1 MANQEPKILI
11 ASNHPLKKRLF
22 ELLFQ
27 DLGVKIISPK
37 DIGIADEPQAV
48 SLSTRENALIKARF
62 FCAKSGLLTIA
73 DDLSLKIDALGG
85 APGVFVRRWGG
96 HFNRLIDDEAWLKHL
111 LKKMYNV
118 PYNERT
124 AHWEVSW
131 ALVRPDGLEKT
142 HTFTTKF
149 LITEV
154 PRQNY
159 PPGMPLAAVRW
170 NLEKHKHF
178 LDMSEEERWAAQI
191 REIKNWNIKKH
202 IREYYGL
209 SVPAPENSQ
218 VDPQKQKSDGRSDN
232 SG

>member
-1 MANQEPKILI
+1 MADGECKILV

-22 ELLFQ
+22 ELLLQ
-27 DLGVKIISPK
+27 DLSIQIVTPK
-37 DIGIADEPQAV
+37 EIGIVEEPRAT
-48 SLSTRENALIKARF
+48 SSNTTKNALTKARF
-62 FCAKSGLLTIA
+62 FCAQSGLATIA

-96 HFNRLIDDEAWLKHL
+96 HFDRLIDDEAWLKYL
-111 LKKMYNV
+111 LKKMYDV

-124 AHWEVSW
+124 AQWEVSW

-142 HTFTTKF
+142 HTFTTEF

-154 PRQNY
+154 PRKDY

-178 LDMSEEERWAAQI
+178 LDMSEEERWATQMQ
-191 REIKNWNIKKH
+191 EIKNWNIKKYLK
-202 IREYYGL
+202 ESYGL
-209 SVPAPENSQ
+209 PSATPRNSQ
-218 VDPQKQKSDGRSDN
+218 NCAPK
-232 SG
+232 